1 LLRNHF
7 CYFIEFKTDEVDV
20 AQTLPSL
27 QPVNEENTSNI
38 FEILSQM
45 TPGQIYEHMDH
56 ASRVDIISMNNNQGF
71 IIILDS

>member
-1 LLRNHF
+1 MLSII
-7 CYFIEFKTDEVDV
+7 FIEFKTDELDV

-38 FEILSQM
+38 FELLSQL

-56 ASRVDIISMNNNQGF
+56 ASRVYQ
-71 IIILDS
+71 ILQLIKSRTFCYI